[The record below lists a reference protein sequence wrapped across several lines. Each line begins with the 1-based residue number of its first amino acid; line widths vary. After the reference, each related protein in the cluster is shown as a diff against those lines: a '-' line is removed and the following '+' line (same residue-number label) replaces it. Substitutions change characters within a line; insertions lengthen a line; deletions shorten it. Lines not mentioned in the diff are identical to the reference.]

1 MSESDSDLSSDD
13 LSEETASWIAW
24 FCSIRGNEFFAM
36 VDEEYIT
43 DSFNLSGL
51 KEEVPHYELA
61 VETILDAD
69 QPALQQMTETQQES
83 VDSAA
88 ELLYGLIHARFIV
101 TAKGLTLMVSAA
113 WGPGATRLG
122 GGCPLPDHHAAPGP
136 GAALQAPQLTSHH
149 THTRTCIR
157 THTCMRTCTYTHMT
171 PLPFPFLLHL
181 HCTE

>member
-1 MSESDSDLSSDD
+1 MASSETDSDLSSDD

-51 KEEVPHYELA
+51 KEEVPSYDMA

-69 QPALQQMTETQQES
+69 QPNLQELSEAQQES

-88 ELLYGLIHARFIV
+88 ELLYGLIHARFIL
-101 TAKGLTLMVSAA
+101 TAKGLTLMVRAVAREAA
-113 WGPGATRLG
+113 SLLAATAHASPPILPSSLPHSLIHPTTRALNP
-122 GGCPLPDHHAAPGP
+122 CALRPL
-136 GAALQAPQLTSHH
+136 
-149 THTRTCIR
+149 
-157 THTCMRTCTYTHMT
+157 
-171 PLPFPFLLHL
+171 
-181 HCTE
+181 